1 MLQMYSMYGYQ
12 IVLLFLIFSRKV
24 SLKVYILFTL
34 YWLSEKR
41 VHPAMHNYTRERNT
55 DAVVLTMLYFFNN
68 VFIFIFYRKVF
79 VKI

>member
-1 MLQMYSMYGYQ
+1 MYSFSDSF
-12 IVLLFLIFSRKV
+12 IILNFSRKV

-41 VHPAMHNYTRERNT
+41 VYPAMHNYTRERNT
-55 DAVVLTMLYFFNN
+55 DAVVLTMLYFLNN